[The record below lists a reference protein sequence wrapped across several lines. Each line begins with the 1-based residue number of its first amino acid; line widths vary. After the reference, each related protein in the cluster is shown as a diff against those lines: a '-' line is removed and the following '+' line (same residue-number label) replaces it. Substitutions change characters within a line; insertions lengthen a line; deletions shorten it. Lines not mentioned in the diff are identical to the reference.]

1 MATTN
6 QLVVKF
12 DNPYFPGPVSAPS
25 SRPVKEP
32 DEIAEGDVVW
42 TLVRESPLD
51 RRGSRAGASVACKP
65 QRMCGLAYA
74 SAAWGNIVGKTIQQY
89 NKTARSFT
97 MTDATTVIA
106 TDLSV
111 LMGKI
116 MAHFDWR
123 PDGVVLSTS
132 EDTAD
137 FAHPDSTGCNLIN
150 VCVQGPAVAK
160 CWSANSALQTKA
172 GDTLYLLA
180 TVALKADPG
189 GDPNLWVVDTDNTC
203 IRPATSRQRKE
214 QLVEQM
220 KALRSALD
228 VTAAEFV
235 LNPPVVGWKIGT
247 VIDSAASKI
256 GGVVAKKRGRAP
268 VAVKCAVSL
277 QEPSAYD
284 MLRKLSIQAPDL

>member
-6 QLVVKF
+6 QIEVKF

-25 SRPVKEP
+25 TRPVKEP
-32 DEIAEGDVVW
+32 GEIAEGDVVW

-74 SAAWGNIVGKTIQQY
+74 SAAWGDIVGKTIKQY
-89 NKTARSFT
+89 DRPAKTFT
-97 MTDATTVIA
+97 MTDATTVDA
-106 TDLSV
+106 NNLSV
-111 LMGKI
+111 LMEKI
-116 MAHFDWR
+116 MNQFHWR

-180 TVALKADPG
+180 TVALKEDPLTPG
-189 GDPNLWVVDTDNTC
+189 IWVVDTDNTC

-235 LNPPVVGWKIGT
+235 LNPPVVGWKVGT

-256 GGVVAKKRGRAP
+256 GGVMAKKRGRAP

-277 QEPSAYD
+277 QEPSAND
-284 MLRKLSIQAPDL
+284 MLRKLSIQVPDL